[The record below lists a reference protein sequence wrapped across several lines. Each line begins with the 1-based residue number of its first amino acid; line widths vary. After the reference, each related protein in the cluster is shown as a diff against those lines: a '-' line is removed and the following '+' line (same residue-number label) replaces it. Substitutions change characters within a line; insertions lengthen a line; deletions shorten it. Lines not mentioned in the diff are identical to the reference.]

1 MVYIVESDKS
11 FYEASVDLEEVILR
25 LGFSLLHIHDLGA
38 TLGDKDSQF
47 DDEAKVYAIGSP
59 RLTERLLAIDV
70 RLSLALP
77 CRITVYTED
86 GVTRIGMIRP
96 SIQFSALSPDAGLAR
111 LARELEEK
119 MIQVVD
125 EAR

>member
-25 LGFSLLHIHDLGA
+25 LGFSLLHVHDLGA
-38 TLGDKDSQF
+38 ALADKDSQF
-47 DDEAKVYAIGSP
+47 DEEAKVYEIASP
-59 RLTERLLAIDV
+59 RLVERLLAIDV
-70 RLSLALP
+70 RLSMALP

-96 SIQFSALSPDAGLAR
+96 SAQWSALSAETSVGR
-111 LARELEEK
+111 VARELEDK
-119 MIQVVD
+119 LIQLVD